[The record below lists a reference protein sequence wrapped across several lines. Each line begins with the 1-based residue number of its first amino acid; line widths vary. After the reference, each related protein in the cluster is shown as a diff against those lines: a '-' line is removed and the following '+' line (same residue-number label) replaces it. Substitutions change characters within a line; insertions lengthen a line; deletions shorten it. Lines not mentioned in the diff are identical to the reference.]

1 MIFINLLPHREA
13 ARKRKREAFQL
24 MLGVSVLIGALLAG
38 GVFLWYEAQLSE
50 QQDRLNTLKRANDK
64 LDTQIKDIAGLRAE
78 IAALRARQQAVEDLQ
93 SDRNLPVHMLN
104 ELTRQ
109 LPEGVYI
116 TSVRQENQTIA
127 LQGMAQS
134 NERISELLRNLANNT
149 PWLSRPDLVDI
160 VGDNLTLSPR
170 DVRRV
175 ARFNIRVKLVRSNE
189 VKKPGLPGIALP
201 ASGAS
206 APTAARASSAGAAT
220 LTASAQAKP

>member
-24 MLGVSVLIGALLAG
+24 MLGVSVLAGALLAG
-38 GVFLWYEAQLSE
+38 GVFLWYEAQISD

-116 TSVRQENQTIA
+116 TSVKQENQTIA

-149 PWLSRPDLVDI
+149 PWLARPDLVDI
-160 VGDNLTLSPR
+160 VGDNVAVAPR

-175 ARFNIRVKLVRSNE
+175 AKFNIKVKLVRSSE
-189 VKKPGLPGIALP
+189 VKKPGVPVVGA
-201 ASGAS
+201 AAS
-206 APTAARASSAGAAT
+206 APAGAASARPGV
-220 LTASAQAKP
+220 LPVPAASAQAKP